1 MKVKNYGVGLLAVVA
16 LAGCISTNA
25 VRLGTPTQYPP
36 VRPEEVQVFLEEED
50 VKGEFDKIA
59 IVNAEGNYSYAND
72 ERMIEA
78 MKKKAA
84 KLGANA
90 IIIGEFKDPSTVE
103 KIADADPGTM
113 EVFRRWTTVRTRDH
127 FIQANSSSTLGSDA
141 SRAP

>member
-1 MKVKNYGVGLLAVVA
+1 MRRKNYTMGLLALVA

-25 VRLGTPTQYPP
+25 VKLGEPTQYPP
-36 VRPEEVQVFLEEED
+36 VNPEEIKVFLKEED

-72 ERMIEA
+72 ERMITA

-90 IIIGEFKDPSTVE
+90 IILGEFKDPSTVE
-103 KIADADPGTM
+103 KIADAVIGVGGEKTAKVLAIRLK
-113 EVFRRWTTVRTRDH
+113 E
-127 FIQANSSSTLGSDA
+127 
-141 SRAP
+141 

>member
-1 MKVKNYGVGLLAVVA
+1 MKVKNYSVGLLVLVA

-25 VRLGTPTQYPP
+25 VRLGAPTQYPP
-36 VRPEEVQVFLEEED
+36 VRPEEVQVFLKEED

-90 IIIGEFKDPSTVE
+90 IILGEFKDPSTVE
-103 KIADADPGTM
+103 KIADAVVGVGGEKTAK
-113 EVFRRWTTVRTRDH
+113 VLAIRLK
-127 FIQANSSSTLGSDA
+127 S
-141 SRAP
+141 

>member
-103 KIADADPGTM
+103 KIADAVVGVGGEKTAK
-113 EVFRRWTTVRTRDH
+113 VLAIRLK
-127 FIQANSSSTLGSDA
+127 S
-141 SRAP
+141 

>member
-1 MKVKNYGVGLLAVVA
+1 MRSRNYSTGLLAVLA

-25 VRLGTPTQYPP
+25 VKLGEPTQYPA
-36 VRPEEVQVFLEEED
+36 VRPEEVQVFLREKD

-90 IIIGEFKDPSTVE
+90 IILGEFKDPSTVE
-103 KIADADPGTM
+103 KIADAVIGVGGEKTAK
-113 EVFRRWTTVRTRDH
+113 VLAIRLK
-127 FIQANSSSTLGSDA
+127 S
-141 SRAP
+141 

>member
-1 MKVKNYGVGLLAVVA
+1 MKVKIYSVGLLVLVA

-25 VRLGTPTQYPP
+25 VRLGAPTQYPP
-36 VRPEEVQVFLEEED
+36 VRPEEVQVFLKEED

-90 IIIGEFKDPSTVE
+90 IILGEFKDPSTVE
-103 KIADADPGTM
+103 KIADAVVGVGGEKTAK
-113 EVFRRWTTVRTRDH
+113 VLAIRLK
-127 FIQANSSSTLGSDA
+127 S
-141 SRAP
+141 

>member
-1 MKVKNYGVGLLAVVA
+1 MRRKNYSMGLLAVVA

-25 VRLGTPTQYPP
+25 VKLGEPTQYPP
-36 VRPEEVQVFLEEED
+36 VRPEEVQVFLKEDD
-50 VKGEFDKIA
+50 VKGEFEKIA
-59 IVNAEGNYSYAND
+59 IVNAEGNYTYAND

-103 KIADADPGTM
+103 KIADAVIGVGGEKTAK
-113 EVFRRWTTVRTRDH
+113 VLAIRLK
-127 FIQANSSSTLGSDA
+127 S
-141 SRAP
+141 